1 MANTMVLKALLLSCA
16 AISVF
21 GHRQLLQQTS
31 CPAGCDTTV
40 GACVFDS
47 TSAFYRCTKC
57 LNNRV
62 PAADGSCGCATG
74 FYLVNNPA
82 TCTKCPV
89 GSYCPGGIATKSV
102 IYSCNWASNDTT
114 VGLTTKDERS
124 TSRAAC
130 VLKPGRFWLNQN
142 TQMQQPEPTTSI
154 CLQNS
159 WCPGGVHPN
168 GDGRKPCDRI
178 ASGLWTKGLGA
189 VAPSQCAIPPGHYF
203 SAAANTTVKCANGD
217 AANPNGFYQPNWVQY
232 TGVATACTAC
242 GAGILSADLE
252 SLNIFRPS
260 DVGSTTG
267 SPSETLLVPMTSD
280 SCYIR
285 RGQGMVLAPG
295 SNVSKPIYMAV
306 TCDTNNYGTNGTDQ
320 GILMK
325 LTVTECKTCP
335 KYTTTMDRTTATNF
349 PTRYFYD
356 TTTGGFYDPL
366 ACLTQP
372 GYSFDGYQATPCPKG
387 EYNDAIGDD
396 ANKCSVCPIDGTTT
410 YSEGSQSAAD
420 CKYVLPGWQF
430 PNAANPAASL
440 SKCDYGFFS
449 PIDREIRANNASGAC
464 TACPNGKTTR
474 EIGSPSD
481 DRCDICPAGQG
492 IAEGGSSC
500 QLCPSGFYGDE
511 ARTAGN
517 FTCERCP
524 AGSNIYRFRFQS
536 GPSSTSDNLF
546 TSAVVTKPGASSV
559 GQCSVE
565 FGQVEDG
572 NWKLTSSGSNVAGN
586 SADLDACVASCK
598 ANPECQFLNYDYAG
612 DTATR
617 CQLRVSTART
627 IGTTL
632 LAYKVVPNS
641 NLLAASMGSG
651 LFSWW
656 VDDAAAEV
664 GIYVNT
670 IATSSMADC
679 VSTCTLKSECAAVR
693 MDGYSSSAKTITSC
707 TLLKGAVT
715 MTETVRTLVRTR
727 IDNDISIT
735 AGPAPAP

>member
-1 MANTMVLKALLLSCA
+1 
-16 AISVF
+16 
-21 GHRQLLQQTS
+21 
-31 CPAGCDTTV
+31 
-40 GACVFDS
+40 
-47 TSAFYRCTKC
+47 
-57 LNNRV
+57 
-62 PAADGSCGCATG
+62 
-74 FYLVNNPA
+74 
-82 TCTKCPV
+82 
-89 GSYCPGGIATKSV
+89 
-102 IYSCNWASNDTT
+102 
-114 VGLTTKDERS
+114 
-124 TSRAAC
+124 
-130 VLKPGRFWLNQN
+130 
-142 TQMQQPEPTTSI
+142 
-154 CLQNS
+154 
-159 WCPGGVHPN
+159 
-168 GDGRKPCDRI
+168 
-178 ASGLWTKGLGA
+178 
-189 VAPSQCAIPPGHYF
+189 
-203 SAAANTTVKCANGD
+203 
-217 AANPNGFYQPNWVQY
+217 
-232 TGVATACTAC
+232 
-242 GAGILSADLE
+242 
-252 SLNIFRPS
+252 
-260 DVGSTTG
+260 
-267 SPSETLLVPMTSD
+267 
-280 SCYIR
+280 
-285 RGQGMVLAPG
+285 
-295 SNVSKPIYMAV
+295 
-306 TCDTNNYGTNGTDQ
+306 
-320 GILMK
+320 
-325 LTVTECKTCP
+325 
-335 KYTTTMDRTTATNF
+335 MDRTTATNF

-366 ACLTQP
+366 ACLAQP
-372 GYSFDGYQATPCPKG
+372 GYGFDGFQATPCPKG
-387 EYNDAIGDD
+387 EYNDAIGED

-430 PNAANPAASL
+430 PNAADPAASL

-449 PIDREIRANNASGAC
+449 PIDREIRANNASV
-464 TACPNGKTTR
+464 
-474 EIGSPSD
+474 
-481 DRCDICPAGQG
+481 CPAGQG

-500 QLCPSGFYGDE
+500 QLCPSSFYGDE

-524 AGSNIYRFRFQS
+524 AGSNNYRFRFQS

-565 FGQVEDG
+565 FGQAEDG

-586 SADLDACVASCK
+586 SADLDACVASCRAK
-598 ANPECQFLNYDYAG
+598 PECQFLNYDYPG
-612 DTATR
+612 DVATR

-656 VDDAAAEV
+656 VDDAAQEV

-693 MDGYSSSAKTITSC
+693 MDGYSSAAKTITSC

-735 AGPAPAP
+735 AGPVTAPLP